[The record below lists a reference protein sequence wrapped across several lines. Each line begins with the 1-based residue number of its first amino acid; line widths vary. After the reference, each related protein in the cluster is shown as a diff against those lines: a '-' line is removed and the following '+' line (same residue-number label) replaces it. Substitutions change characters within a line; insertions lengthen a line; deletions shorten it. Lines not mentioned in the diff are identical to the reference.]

1 MKIFI
6 TLDYELFLGTE
17 TGTPE
22 QCLVRPMEELCKVAD
37 KHGFKYVIFVDAA
50 YLLRMKQLKDN
61 HPQLENDYELV
72 SNHIKKLAKQ
82 GHDIQLHFHP
92 QWLKSDYDDAKG
104 WQLKPLPYKLSD
116 LEENEAFVLFHEAK
130 ALLDIIIGHQTTAF
144 RAGGYCLTSFKSYK
158 ELFEQEGISIDSSVA
173 RNGYE
178 NSPVHAYDYRS
189 IPDKI
194 IYHFESDVCKEL
206 ENGPFMELSITS
218 VRWSGLHYMLRVRPL
233 MASYHPK
240 EVFGDGKS
248 VTDGNEQT
256 GLLSKLMKFIKP
268 YKGLASIDGIR
279 SCQLDAIYTKE
290 ECKKHD
296 TIVLIGH
303 PKLASDASVANL
315 DAFIGKHRE
324 LTYLTTATI

>member
-1 MKIFI
+1 M
-6 TLDYELFLGTE
+6 
-17 TGTPE
+17 
-22 QCLVRPMEELCKVAD
+22 
-37 KHGFKYVIFVDAA
+37 
-50 YLLRMKQLKDN
+50 
-61 HPQLENDYELV
+61 
-72 SNHIKKLAKQ
+72 
-82 GHDIQLHFHP
+82 
-92 QWLKSDYDDAKG
+92 
-104 WQLKPLPYKLSD
+104 
-116 LEENEAFVLFHEAK
+116 
-130 ALLDIIIGHQTTAF
+130 
-144 RAGGYCLTSFKSYK
+144 
-158 ELFEQEGISIDSSVA
+158 FEQEGISIDSSVA

-256 GLLSKLMKFIKP
+256 GLSSKLMKFIKP

-279 SCQLDAIYTKE
+279 SCQLEKIYVREKS
-290 ECKKHD
+290 KKRE

-315 DAFIGKHRE
+315 DAFLSKHEE
-324 LTYLTTATI
+324 LTYCITATL